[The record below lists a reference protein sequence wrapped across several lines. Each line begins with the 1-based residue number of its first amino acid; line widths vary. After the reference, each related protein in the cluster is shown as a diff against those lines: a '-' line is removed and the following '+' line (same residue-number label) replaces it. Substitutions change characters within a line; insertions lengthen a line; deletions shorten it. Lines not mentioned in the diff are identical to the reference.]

1 MNQFCSQN
9 GRSECDCDCD
19 CEALLESLPDAVAID
34 DDAFLLWMRAC
45 GGPAGATV
53 QNKVDS

>member
-1 MNQFCSQN
+1 MNQSCSQN
-9 GRSECDCDCD
+9 GRSEFDCD